1 MPLPPPSV
9 SDDGD
14 PATRWDQTFIKQE
27 FYDIYRRFA
36 KWQQENK
43 SDFPSKDFETLVRIA
58 DMVLG
63 EIDESMTGKL

>member
-1 MPLPPPSV
+1 MTMPSA

-14 PATRWDQTFIKQE
+14 PATHWDQTAIKQE
-27 FYDIYRRFA
+27 FSAVYQHFA

-43 SDFPSKDFETLVRIA
+43 SEFPSKDFETLVRIA

-63 EIDESMTGKL
+63 EIDEAMTGKL

>member
-1 MPLPPPSV
+1 MSMPSA

-14 PATRWDQTFIKQE
+14 PATHWDQTFIKQE
-27 FYDIYRRFA
+27 FSELYRRFA
-36 KWQQENK
+36 SWQQSNK
-43 SDFPSKDFETLVRIA
+43 QDFPSKDFETLVRIA

>member
-1 MPLPPPSV
+1 MSMPSA

-14 PATRWDQTFIKQE
+14 PATHWDQTCIKQD
-27 FYDIYRRFA
+27 FQDLYHRFA
-36 KWQQENK
+36 KWQRSNR

-63 EIDESMTGKL
+63 EIDERMTGKL